1 MSCGGATGS
10 NSNAQHIRTVHQAV
24 GARIED
30 VRAVFHGL
38 IADLKADAQVPSASE
53 RGPQFQQTVEAQ
65 ARVLL
70 LRAVESPDSLPPGY
84 ARTREAA
91 ATATTRN
98 AVTAWQ
104 RTAGTNAAWLGGA
117 AGHPSRWQEQEL
129 SADQHE
135 ALLYTR
141 DTEQVMAVYQRRDA
155 AEPRMIDVGVSDV
168 LYARRGVRHPAEPGV
183 HRLGGNDDPFFA
195 GHALIADSD
204 GQYALHRR
212 HEGAWT
218 PVDLDDFADG
228 LLQRHPG
235 LSDAATGRDLHD
247 SPQVRVCPPV
257 GDSGFPALVVQMRL
271 WDRDND

>member
-1 MSCGGATGS
+1 MSCGGATS
-10 NSNAQHIRTVHQAV
+10 TNSNAQHIHTVSSV
-24 GARIED
+24 TGSRVED

-38 IADLKADAQVPSASE
+38 IADLKADTQVPPAGE
-53 RGPQFQQTVEAQ
+53 RGPQFQQAVEAQ

-70 LRAVESPDSLPPGY
+70 LRAVESPQSLPPAFG
-84 ARTREAA
+84 RTRDAA

-98 AVTAWQ
+98 ATSAWQ
-104 RTAGTNAAWLGGA
+104 RSAGKNAAWLAGA
-117 AGHPSRWQEQEL
+117 AGHPARWQEQEL

-135 ALLYTR
+135 ALLQTHGV
-141 DTEQVMAVYQRRDA
+141 EQVMAVYQRRDA
-155 AEPRMIDVGVSDV
+155 AEPRMIDVGVTDV

-183 HRLGGNDDPFFA
+183 HRLGGNDDPLFA
-195 GHALIADSD
+195 GHALIADAD
-204 GQYALHRR
+204 GSYALHRR
-212 HEGAWT
+212 HAGEWA